1 MSLLERILDSFSLFC
16 YPMLP
21 ILCYRYVSISVEF
34 LGFRGKKLKKAAKNS
49 KKCRVLGPKTSDFLG
64 TNLRTFHAKPPYFVA
79 KKSDVSGFPAG
90 NVAKIPLFP
99 ILRYFGA
106 KQGVVAS
113 EAILSPLTT
122 GGGRLGRPEN
132 RRRKILHTLSFRP
145 ESVASF
151 LWRFPESSGFRH
163 GQDEGLSG

>member
-1 MSLLERILDSFSLFC
+1 MWISADFIRFC
-16 YPMLP
+16 
-21 ILCYRYVSISVEF
+21 
-34 LGFRGKKLKKAAKNS
+34 GKKLKKHG
-49 KKCRVLGPKTSDFLG
+49 KKCRKMPYFGSKTSDFLDR
-64 TNLRTFHAKPPYFVA
+64 NIRTFDAKPPYFVA

>member
-1 MSLLERILDSFSLFC
+1 MWISADFIRFC
-16 YPMLP
+16 
-21 ILCYRYVSISVEF
+21 
-34 LGFRGKKLKKAAKNS
+34 GKKLKKHG
-49 KKCRVLGPKTSDFLG
+49 KKCRKMPYFGSKTSDFLDR
-64 TNLRTFHAKPPYFVA
+64 NIRTFDAKPPYFVA

-90 NVAKIPLFP
+90 NGAKIPLFP